1 MMERRKNLNDKF
13 GFVEI
18 MEYTSI
24 GESCSVV
31 SGGTPS
37 RSKNEYWENGN
48 IPWIKIGNIKSK
60 YVNEYDE
67 LITEQGLNNSSAK
80 LLKKGTILYTIF
92 ATLGEVGIL
101 DIEACT
107 NQAIA
112 GINIT
117 DPRIT
122 TDYLYYYLKSKK
134 DYVNNIG
141 RGVAQN
147 NINLTTLKNFE
158 IPLIDVDKQL
168 NIVEIL
174 EKVERMI
181 CLKEKEIDDLDLL
194 IKARFI
200 EMFGDVRENS
210 NEFEIVQFN
219 DIVEYMGDIG
229 SNGANKVVVNHLDM
243 KDEEDYAIMVRFTN
257 FTKNDF
263 KNDVKYVSKDAYDF
277 FKKSQI
283 FGGELI
289 VCKIGS
295 AGQNYVMPYLNRPVS
310 LGLNQ
315 IMIRIKDTILMPYL
329 YQYLHTD
336 YGEFLISGCINGAV
350 TKTITK
356 TELKKIPILLPPMEF
371 QQRFAEFVQQVDK
384 SRFEI
389 KKSIIELEREV
400 VYD

>member
-1 MMERRKNLNDKF
+1 MMGRRKNLNDKF

-112 GINIT
+112 GINII
-117 DPRIT
+117 DSRIT

-134 DYVNNIG
+134 VYVNNIG

-158 IPLIDVDKQL
+158 IPLIDVDKQS

-200 EMFGDVRENS
+200 EMFGDP
-210 NEFEIVQFN
+210 
-219 DIVEYMGDIG
+219 Y
-229 SNGANKVVVNHLDM
+229 
-243 KDEEDYAIMVRFTN
+243 TN
-257 FTKNDF
+257 PLKWE
-263 KNDVKYVSKDAYDF
+263 KLKIKDAVTV
-277 FKKSQI
+277 
-283 FGGELI
+283 EP
-289 VCKIGS
+289 
-295 AGQNYVMPYLNRPVS
+295 QNGLYRPQSDYV
-310 LGLNQ
+310 
-315 IMIRIKDTILMPYL
+315 
-329 YQYLHTD
+329 TD
-336 YGEFLISGCINGAV
+336 RSG
-350 TKTITK
+350 
-356 TELKKIPILLPPMEF
+356 IPILRIDGFYDGIVTDFASLKRLKCSETEKQKYLLLEDDIVINRVNSIEYLGKCAHIKGLLEDTVYESNMMRMHFDPETYNSAYICKLLCSQFIYDQIVNHAKKAVNQASINQKDVLDFNIYQPPIDLQNQF
-371 QQRFAEFVQQVDK
+371 SDFVRQVDK
-384 SRFEI
+384 SRFDI

>member
-1 MMERRKNLNDKF
+1 MIYKTIEEL
-13 GFVEI
+13 
-18 MEYTSI
+18 TT
-24 GESCSVV
+24 VV
-31 SGGTPS
+31 TGGTPS
-37 RSKNEYWENGN
+37 TSKAEYWENGN
-48 IPWIKIGNIKSK
+48 IPWLQSGCCQNCDVNQADKFISQSGYDNSSTQVMLVNTVMIALTGATAGKVGYLNIEACGNQSITGIFPCEELNPRFLFYFLISQRRKILVDCVGGAQAHISQGYVKKIKVPVYSKNIQERIVNIMNICSKNIKHYEMILK
-60 YVNEYDE
+60 EYDE
-67 LITEQGLNNSSAK
+67 L
-80 LLKKGTILYTIF
+80 
-92 ATLGEVGIL
+92 V
-101 DIEACT
+101 
-107 NQAIA
+107 
-112 GINIT
+112 
-117 DPRIT
+117 
-122 TDYLYYYLKSKK
+122 
-134 DYVNNIG
+134 
-141 RGVAQN
+141 
-147 NINLTTLKNFE
+147 
-158 IPLIDVDKQL
+158 
-168 NIVEIL
+168 
-174 EKVERMI
+174 
-181 CLKEKEIDDLDLL
+181 
-194 IKARFI
+194 KARFV

-315 IMIRIKDTILMPYL
+315 IMIRIKDIILMPYL

-371 QQRFAEFVQQVDK
+371 QQRFADFVRHVDK
-384 SRFEI
+384 SRFDI

>member
-1 MMERRKNLNDKF
+1 MMGRRKNLNDKF

-112 GINIT
+112 GINII
-117 DPRIT
+117 DSRIT

-134 DYVNNIG
+134 VYVNNIG

-158 IPLIDVDKQL
+158 IPLIDVDKQS

-200 EMFGDVRENS
+200 EMFGDP
-210 NEFEIVQFN
+210 
-219 DIVEYMGDIG
+219 Y
-229 SNGANKVVVNHLDM
+229 
-243 KDEEDYAIMVRFTN
+243 TN
-257 FTKNDF
+257 PLKWE
-263 KNDVKYVSKDAYDF
+263 KLKIKDAVTV
-277 FKKSQI
+277 
-283 FGGELI
+283 EP
-289 VCKIGS
+289 
-295 AGQNYVMPYLNRPVS
+295 QNGLYKPQSDYV
-310 LGLNQ
+310 
-315 IMIRIKDTILMPYL
+315 
-329 YQYLHTD
+329 TD
-336 YGEFLISGCINGAV
+336 RSG
-350 TKTITK
+350 
-356 TELKKIPILLPPMEF
+356 IPILRIDGFYDGIVTDFASLKRLKCSETEKQKYLLLEDDIVINRVNSIEYLGKCAHIKGLLEDTVYESNMMRMHFDPETYNSAYICKLLCSQFIYDQIVNHAKKAVNQASINQKDVLDFNIYQPPIDLQNQF
-371 QQRFAEFVQQVDK
+371 SDFVRQVDK
-384 SRFEI
+384 SRFDI

>member
-1 MMERRKNLNDKF
+1 
-13 GFVEI
+13 
-18 MEYTSI
+18 
-24 GESCSVV
+24 
-31 SGGTPS
+31 
-37 RSKNEYWENGN
+37 
-48 IPWIKIGNIKSK
+48 
-60 YVNEYDE
+60 
-67 LITEQGLNNSSAK
+67 
-80 LLKKGTILYTIF
+80 
-92 ATLGEVGIL
+92 
-101 DIEACT
+101 
-107 NQAIA
+107 
-112 GINIT
+112 
-117 DPRIT
+117 
-122 TDYLYYYLKSKK
+122 
-134 DYVNNIG
+134 
-141 RGVAQN
+141 
-147 NINLTTLKNFE
+147 
-158 IPLIDVDKQL
+158 
-168 NIVEIL
+168 
-174 EKVERMI
+174 
-181 CLKEKEIDDLDLL
+181 
-194 IKARFI
+194 
-200 EMFGDVRENS
+200 
-210 NEFEIVQFN
+210 
-219 DIVEYMGDIG
+219 MGDIG

-371 QQRFAEFVQQVDK
+371 QHRFAEFVGHVDK
-384 SRFEI
+384 SRFDI

>member
-200 EMFGDVRENS
+200 EMFGDPIV
-210 NEFEIVQFN
+210 NEK
-219 DIVEYMGDIG
+219 GWRT
-229 SNGANKVVVNHLDM
+229 KPLLDM
-243 KDEEDYAIMVRFTN
+243 GQCKNGMN
-257 FTKNDF
+257 FHYDDKGIDINCLGVCDF
-263 KNDVKYVSKDAYDF
+263 KNFSVIDNTKVLPTVSLNEMPSEVYLLKDDDIVFVRSNGNKALVGRSLVVYPGNVPTTFSGFCIRYRKYDNE
-277 FKKSQI
+277 I
-283 FGGELI
+283 I
-289 VCKIGS
+289 V
-295 AGQNYVMPYLNRPVS
+295 PYLLRVLKTDSVRMKMSGRGANIQN
-310 LGLNQ
+310 LNQ
-315 IMIRIKDTILMPYL
+315 QILGTLVIPVPP
-329 YQYLHTD
+329 
-336 YGEFLISGCINGAV
+336 I
-350 TKTITK
+350 
-356 TELKKIPILLPPMEF
+356 ELQE
-371 QQRFAEFVQQVDK
+371 QFADFVQQVDK
-384 SRFEI
+384 SRFDI

>member
-67 LITEQGLNNSSAK
+67 LITVQGLNNSSAK

-117 DPRIT
+117 NPRIT

-181 CLKEKEIDDLDLL
+181 CLKEKEIDDLNLL

-200 EMFGDVRENS
+200 EMFGDPVL
-210 NEFEIVQFN
+210 NERKFPTL
-219 DIVEYMGDIG
+219 
-229 SNGANKVVVNHLDM
+229 SGA
-243 KDEEDYAIMVRFTN
+243 
-257 FTKNDF
+257 
-263 KNDVKYVSKDAYDF
+263 DF
-277 FKKSQI
+277 FKLSNGRAVPDEKRI
-283 FGGELI
+283 ETGIPAYGGNGISWYTDEFLM
-289 VCKIGS
+289 
-295 AGQNYVMPYLNRPVS
+295 AE
-310 LGLNQ
+310 
-315 IMIRIKDTILMPYL
+315 DTIVVGRVGFQSGNVHYVIGPLWITDNAMYISQYDKDKFNLRFLCELM
-329 YQYLHTD
+329 QHVNFSRFQD
-336 YGEFLISGCINGAV
+336 AGD
-350 TKTITK
+350 
-356 TELKKIPILLPPMEF
+356 LKKITQKPFMTFKYILPSMDL
-371 QQRFAEFVQQVDK
+371 QQKFVNFKIEVDK
-384 SRFEI
+384 SRFDI
-389 KKSIIELEREV
+389 KKSITELEREV

>member
-1 MMERRKNLNDKF
+1 
-13 GFVEI
+13 

-158 IPLIDVDKQL
+158 IPLIDVDKQS

-200 EMFGDVRENS
+200 EMFGDP
-210 NEFEIVQFN
+210 
-219 DIVEYMGDIG
+219 Y
-229 SNGANKVVVNHLDM
+229 
-243 KDEEDYAIMVRFTN
+243 TN
-257 FTKNDF
+257 PLKWE
-263 KNDVKYVSKDAYDF
+263 KLKIKDAVTV
-277 FKKSQI
+277 
-283 FGGELI
+283 EP
-289 VCKIGS
+289 
-295 AGQNYVMPYLNRPVS
+295 QNGLYKPQSDYV
-310 LGLNQ
+310 
-315 IMIRIKDTILMPYL
+315 
-329 YQYLHTD
+329 TD
-336 YGEFLISGCINGAV
+336 RSG
-350 TKTITK
+350 
-356 TELKKIPILLPPMEF
+356 IPILRIDGFYDGIVTDFASLKRLKCSETEKQKYLLLEDDIVINRVNSIEYLGKCAHIKGLLEDTVYESNMMRMHFDPETYNSAYICKLLCSQFIYDQIVNHAKKAVNQASINQKDVLDFNIYQPPIDL
-371 QQRFAEFVQQVDK
+371 QNQFADFIQQVDK
-384 SRFEI
+384 SRFDI